1 MEIIQRGK
9 GSATYSLGNMMS
21 LKLRAGADTRR
32 RLGSR
37 RVHPEGLLDG
47 GHEVRQAG
55 GGLHIDL
62 VFALESVPDLVD
74 KGIIY
79 VAVLL
84 QPEVEGQAGHGGGRR
99 LAAGRHDRGRVHED
113 VDVVIPWLPVARLL
127 EHVRHEVSPVVGALA
142 QCLAGHGLL
151 IGKAAV
157 VDLHLQVLGRGA
169 KVLKERAHERVLR
182 TDAEQPAAQESLED
196 AQNPGVVLAAV
207 EAVEAIREG
216 EVADDVKG
224 EEVVPRDDVEDLSRC
239 GLLAQLRE

>member
-1 MEIIQRGK
+1 METIQRGK
-9 GSATYSLGNMMS
+9 GPATYSLGDMMP
-21 LKLRAGADTRR
+21 LKLGAGADTRR

-55 GGLHIDL
+55 GGLHVDL
-62 VFALESVPDLVD
+62 VFALEGAPDLVD

-99 LAAGRHDRGRVHED
+99 LAAGRDDRGRVHED
-113 VDVVIPWLPVARLL
+113 VDVVIPWLAVARLL
-127 EHVRHEVSPVVGALA
+127 EHVGHEVSPVVGALA
-142 QCLAGHGLL
+142 QRLAGHSLL

-157 VDLHLQVLGRGA
+157 VGLHLQVLGRGA
-169 KVLKERAHERVLR
+169 KVLEKRAHERVLC
-182 TDAEQPAAQESLED
+182 TDAEQPTAQKGLED
-196 AQNPGVVLAAV
+196 AQNPGMVLAAV
-207 EAVEAIREG
+207 EAVEAVRKG

-224 EEVVPRDDVEDLSRC
+224 EEVVPRDDVEDLSSC
-239 GLLAQLRE
+239 GLLAQL